1 MRRFFLRKEI
11 DHLKSKDKP
20 QPQRAAFD
28 TTELEKR
35 KAMQEADIHKKR
47 RKLRYR
53 MFATA
58 NLLII
63 ALLVWQLWMFKGH
76 MEELNNQLT
85 YLLDTNSTMQGDLSN
100 LQANIQ
106 STLEEEASLIASYS
120 ITTTDVDF
128 SAGTYNVEVKVTPKE
143 YTNET
148 QAIAYF
154 GTNDY
159 PLEMGEHEFW
169 GNMTLSLSDSYDGNV
184 TFLFMNGEKKSTEVL
199 KKYIGYPHAFED
211 VIHGKLEKFP
221 TYKDGKLKVEGA
233 TQYTL
238 DGNEVFEFDSF
249 DIVVTAAGTE
259 IYRGNLIDGTMKYSA
274 APKADEDGSDGG
286 AAGDNT
292 NPNESAGTKTPQDI
306 INDIIEPD
314 TETGLEE
321 PVEVQPLTELKGE
334 YTIADEFDIMQGA
347 EVQISFQAKT
357 KDGFTFNY
365 VIFKGNTAEA
375 DTEESEDK
383 VDGWQQTEDY
393 LPYTY
398 TIIDRKGGIWH
409 K

>member
-1 MRRFFLRKEI
+1 MRRFFLQKGI
-11 DHLKSKDKP
+11 DHLKRKKKT
-20 QPQRAAFD
+20 QPQQAAFD
-28 TTELEKR
+28 TSELEER
-35 KAMQEADIHKKR
+35 KEVQEADTRKKR

-58 NLLII
+58 NLVII
-63 ALLVWQLWMFKGH
+63 TLLVWQLWMFKGH

-128 SAGTYNVEVKVTPKE
+128 NAGTYKVEVKVTPKE
-143 YTNET
+143 YTDET
-148 QAIAYF
+148 QATAYF
-154 GTNDY
+154 GTQDY
-159 PLEMGEHEFW
+159 PLEMGDHEFW
-169 GNMTLSLSDSYDGNV
+169 GNMTLSLNDSYDGNV

-221 TYKDGKLKVEGA
+221 AYEDGKLKVEGA

-238 DGNEVFEFDSF
+238 DGNDVFEFDSC
-249 DIVVTAAGTE
+249 DIVVTASGNE
-259 IYRGNLIDGTMKYSA
+259 IYRGNLIDGTVKYSA
-274 APKADEDGSDGG
+274 APKADTDGSDGDSDG
-286 AAGDNT
+286 GSVS
-292 NPNESAGTKTPQDI
+292 PNEITGTKTPQDI
-306 INDIIEPD
+306 INNIMEPD

-321 PVEVQPLTELKGE
+321 PVEVTPLTEAKGE
-334 YTIADEFDIMQGA
+334 YTIADEFEVMQGA
-347 EVQISFQAKT
+347 EVQVSLQAKT
-357 KDGFTFNY
+357 KDGFTFQY
-365 VIFKGNTAEA
+365 VIFKGNTAAVDPEKP
-375 DTEESEDK
+375 EDK
-383 VDGWQQTEDY
+383 VDGWQEAEDY

-398 TIIDRKGGIWH
+398 TVMDKKGGIWH